1 MVYPESQRILKQ
13 AHWSRLD
20 RHIAKSVPPLAESE
34 ERYRMLVEGVKQY
47 AIFMLNPEG
56 IILTRNRGIQELL
69 GYTRDRFWVNQE
81 KSFLVPPIGRR
92 VAFKKELGQAKR
104 ELTTK

>member
-1 MVYPESQRILKQ
+1 
-13 AHWSRLD
+13 
-20 RHIAKSVPPLAESE
+20 
-34 ERYRMLVEGVKQY
+34 MLVEGVKQY

-69 GYTRDRFWVNQE
+69 GYTRERFWVNQE

-92 VAFKKELGQAKR
+92 VAFKERTGASETRVDHEMSLDSHAAGRQHRDSMHASNGRWRRKQLVDSAR
-104 ELTTK
+104 SR